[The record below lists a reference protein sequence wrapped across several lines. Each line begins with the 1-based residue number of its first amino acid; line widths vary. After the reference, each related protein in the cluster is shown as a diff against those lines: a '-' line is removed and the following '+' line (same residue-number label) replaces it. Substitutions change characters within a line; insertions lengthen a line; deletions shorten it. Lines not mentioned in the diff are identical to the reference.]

1 MIIIKISL
9 SLSCCCCVLIVSH
22 SLLFFKLNLILLF
35 PSWRRASVEAAHPG
49 IAFFSPW
56 RCSFWPLSASPS
68 NGHPISVTMPTSL
81 GKVYNIGGE
90 DRRGEANRAESKRSK
105 TLKLEFGRITMCVC
119 VWGGSACVFV
129 CVRAC
134 VCLCVYSCV
143 FEGVWFWQSTGTFR
157 HLVTQTEPYLA
168 LKSACAHRCRWG

>member
-9 SLSCCCCVLIVSH
+9 SLSCCFCVLIVSH

-119 VWGGSACVFV
+119 GGGGVRVSLCACVHV
-129 CVRAC
+129 CVC
-134 VCLCVYSCV
+134 VCTAVCLRECGFGRVQAPSDT
-143 FEGVWFWQSTGTFR
+143 WW
-157 HLVTQTEPYLA
+157 
-168 LKSACAHRCRWG
+168 HRLNHIWH